1 MTSRILPMS
10 LMSSSVRFLLVRS
23 FPQSLGNINRLTCS
37 RLEERRETV
46 RRPDVDLETQLA
58 EADTRRKEMEQQRIQ
73 KLSLLSGADKIE
85 KVGKVNLSRT
95 LSVLVSY
102 QFRPGN
108 SK

>member
-1 MTSRILPMS
+1 MTSRIIPMS
-10 LMSSSVRFLLVRS
+10 LMSSSVSFLLVSR
-23 FPQSLGNINRLTCS
+23 INRLTCS

-85 KVGKVNLSRT
+85 KVGKV
-95 LSVLVSY
+95 
-102 QFRPGN
+102 
-108 SK
+108 

>member
-1 MTSRILPMS
+1 MTSRMS
-10 LMSSSVRFLLVRS
+10 LMSSSVSFLLVRS
-23 FPQSLGNINRLTCS
+23 FPLSLGNINRLTRS

-58 EADTRRKEMEQQRIQ
+58 EADIRRKEMEQQRIQ

-102 QFRPGN
+102 QSRPGN